1 MFAAPYK
8 SLHDSLLAA
17 ASSFLL
23 TVLFGCSYAFKN
35 AALVGLVEIH
45 DKMSNE
51 QKELY
56 IVSQDTLIFITLASM
71 TGTLVMTV
79 VIFAVQV
86 VVETEKANKRRKE
99 RAGRLLRNEYTGEIV
114 SPAPL
119 RPNETF
125 RAPTLSRAAPVQI
138 LNNPSN
144 DRVWDCRL
152 QICFYPMR
160 GGQGRTKCVL
170 SRRV

>member
-35 AALVGLVEIH
+35 AALVGLVEIQ

-99 RAGRLLRNEYTGEIV
+99 RQAGRRLRNEHTGEMV
-114 SPAPL
+114 SPTPL
-119 RPNETF
+119 LPNETF
-125 RAPTLSRAAPVQI
+125 RAPNLSRATPVQI
-138 LNNPSN
+138 L
-144 DRVWDCRL
+144 
-152 QICFYPMR
+152 
-160 GGQGRTKCVL
+160 K
-170 SRRV
+170 

>member
-35 AALVGLVEIH
+35 AALVGLVEIQ

-86 VVETEKANKRRKE
+86 VVEISDRKE
-99 RAGRLLRNEYTGEIV
+99 RQGRRLRNEHTGEMV
-114 SPAPL
+114 SPTPL
-119 RPNETF
+119 RRNETF
-125 RAPTLSRAAPVQI
+125 RAPNLSRATPVQI
-138 LNNPSN
+138 L
-144 DRVWDCRL
+144 
-152 QICFYPMR
+152 
-160 GGQGRTKCVL
+160 K
-170 SRRV
+170 